1 MLRWK
6 PGVLF
11 AVIVASALAAAS
23 LAACGWHW

>member
-6 PGVLF
+6 PGVII
-11 AVIVASALAAAS
+11 AVLVASALATS